1 MNKLFLRYY
10 AWHENLI
17 VNKQLVP
24 FRGRCSF
31 KHYLPSKPDKYG
43 MKFFWISDSSTF
55 YSLTAKPYLRKQ
67 VNVLK
72 RGLSQLSLIYPR
84 HLTIVK
90 ETLSRIITSRICLLQ
105 SISCK
110 MDSLLSELKER
121 TRHLLLQTFFNL
133 VGVKYTHRVLAFKKI

>member
-31 KHYLPSKPDKYG
+31 KDYLPSKPDKYG
-43 MKFFWISDSSTF
+43 MKFFWICDSSTF
-55 YSLTAKPYLRKQ
+55 YPLTSKPHLRKQ

-72 RGLSQLSLIYPR
+72 RGLAQLSLIYPC
-84 HLTIVK
+84 HLTLFGPGGGGRFDPQQIKTVV
-90 ETLSRIITSRICLLQ
+90 T
-105 SISCK
+105 
-110 MDSLLSELKER
+110 
-121 TRHLLLQTFFNL
+121 
-133 VGVKYTHRVLAFKKI
+133 